1 MPKKLAILGSTGSI
15 GRQTL
20 DVAAA
25 NPEAFQITALAAGS
39 NLVEL
44 RKQIEFF
51 RPQLVS
57 VGTEEAARSLR
68 DELSPELARSVQI
81 EWGEQ
86 GMLAVASHPEAEMIV
101 TAVVGSMGLSPTIA
115 AIQAGKDIALANK
128 ETLVAAGHLVTELA
142 AATGSRIL
150 PVDSEHSAIFQCMH
164 GESRQ
169 SVRRILLTASG
180 GAFRDKTREEM
191 RQARPSD
198 ALAHPN
204 WSMGSKITVD
214 SATLMNKGL
223 EVIEAHWLF
232 GLPYERIDVVI
243 HPQSIVHSLVEF
255 ADRSVLAQLGSPDMR
270 VPIQYALTYPERIA
284 ADWPALDLVAVGSLT
299 FREPDLDRFPILR
312 LAYQAGRTG
321 GSLPAV
327 INAANEVAVDL
338 FLREKIGF
346 LDIEQILLQIAEQ
359 HDVMAQPSLAEIL
372 ECDAWARKTALQLA
386 EKISKY

>member
-15 GRQTL
+15 GTQTL
-20 DVAAA
+20 DVVAA

-39 NLVEL
+39 NLTEV
-44 RKQIEFF
+44 RKQIELF
-51 RPQLVS
+51 RPRLVS
-57 VGTEEAARSLR
+57 VGTQESARRLR
-68 DELSPELARSVQI
+68 DELPPELARSVQI
-81 EWGEQ
+81 EWGEA
-86 GMLAVASHPEAEMIV
+86 GMLAAASHPDAEMVV
-101 TAVVGSMGLSPTIA
+101 TAVVGSLGLSPTIA

-128 ETLVAAGHLVTELA
+128 ETLVAAGHLVTEMA

-150 PVDSEHSAIFQCMH
+150 PVDSEHSAIFQCIH

-191 RQARPSD
+191 RRARPSD

-204 WSMGSKITVD
+204 WSMGAKITVD

-232 GLPYERIDVVI
+232 GLPYDRIDVVI

-255 ADRSVLAQLGSPDMR
+255 EDRSVLAQLGSPDMR
-270 VPIQYALTYPERIA
+270 VPIQYALTYPERIT

-299 FREPDLDRFPILR
+299 FREPDPDRFPILR

-321 GSLPAV
+321 GSLPAAV
-327 INAANEVAVDL
+327 NAANEVAVDL

-346 LDIEQILLQIAEQ
+346 LEIEQILLQIADQ
-359 HDVMAQPSLAEIL
+359 HDVISQPSLAEIL
-372 ECDAWARKTALQLA
+372 QCDAWARKTALQIA